1 MNLAQKFGTG
11 MALAS
16 GQLYL
21 VHTPGHME
29 TLHQTLSLSKALV
42 DTGTLFKQQVDLKLY
57 IYIYQMYI
65 NYQGILFIIKDINLK
80 CIRYSVSRAF
90 LKIGFNIYSIFKEN
104 LWKYTNL

>member
-42 DTGTLFKQQVDLKLY
+42 DTGTLFKQQVDLKL
-57 IYIYQMYI
+57 
-65 NYQGILFIIKDINLK
+65 
-80 CIRYSVSRAF
+80 
-90 LKIGFNIYSIFKEN
+90 
-104 LWKYTNL
+104 

>member
-11 MALAS
+11 MALNS

-57 IYIYQMYI
+57 ICIYVYKLSRDSIYNKRHQFKMY
-65 NYQGILFIIKDINLK
+65 
-80 CIRYSVSRAF
+80 
-90 LKIGFNIYSIFKEN
+90 KIFNFKGFS
-104 LWKYTNL
+104 

>member
-57 IYIYQMYI
+57 IYLYIMYI
-65 NYQGILFIIKDINLK
+65 NYQYNIIKDINLK

>member
-57 IYIYQMYI
+57 IYIYLISNVYKLSRDSIYNKRHQFKMY
-65 NYQGILFIIKDINLK
+65 
-80 CIRYSVSRAF
+80 
-90 LKIGFNIYSIFKEN
+90 KIFSFKGFS
-104 LWKYTNL
+104 